1 MYPIGSIGHE
11 ANGRRLRVFEAY
23 REARQAASDGLLSAE
38 EAMSTSDFPTYFG
51 TFLRHSFLARFTEIS
66 GQWSAYTSDLST
78 DDFEEYTSSRF
89 GRFGDIPEKPLNGP
103 YEEMAIAEQD
113 GPTYQL
119 REWGASFALTRQLV
133 LSDRL
138 NKMAE
143 LPTLF
148 AEAMAR
154 TISKEAAVNVLQANP
169 NTFDVN
175 ALFSA
180 SHGNIGSTALTA
192 NIAGMDALIAA
203 DTALDAQT
211 DDEGYSIVSPE
222 GRSLI
227 IPTEYKYIVAALIG
241 NDTLVNGSNV
251 LLPNQIKGKIGQVIV
266 EPYLTDANN
275 WYMSADLKGRGAFM
289 AHVTLNG
296 NSTPFLGVKDPGVR
310 GILGGDD
317 PYSFDFDE
325 IYYKIRHD
333 FAFKVMEWRF
343 VYGAIVA

>member
-1 MYPIGSIGHE
+1 MYPNGSIGHE

-23 REARQAASDGLLSAE
+23 IQARQAASDGLLSAE

-89 GRFGDIPEKPLNGP
+89 GRFGDIPEKPLNAP
-103 YEEMAIAEQD
+103 YEEMAIAEQE
-113 GPTYQL
+113 GPTYRL

-148 AEAMAR
+148 AEAMAS
-154 TISKEAAVNVLQANP
+154 TISKESPVNDLHAKP
-169 NTFDVN
+169 NTFDGN
-175 ALFSA
+175 ALFSVA
-180 SHGNIGSTALTA
+180 HGNIGSTALTA
-192 NIAGMDALIAA
+192 NTAGMDALIAA

-227 IPTEYKYIVAALIG
+227 IPTEYKYIVSALIN
-241 NDTLVNGSNV
+241 NDTLVNGSNI
-251 LLPNQIKGKIGQVIV
+251 LMPNQIKGKIGQVIT